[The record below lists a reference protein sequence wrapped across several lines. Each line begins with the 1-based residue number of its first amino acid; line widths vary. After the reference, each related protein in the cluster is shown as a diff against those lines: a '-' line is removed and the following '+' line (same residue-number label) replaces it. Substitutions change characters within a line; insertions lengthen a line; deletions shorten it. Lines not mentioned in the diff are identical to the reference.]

1 MVSMRNE
8 SNGLMEWGMPAI
20 AENLLVMV
28 LTVVGLIGGL
38 YLLLVLLDAWMRFKS
53 GSREQDGLAD
63 MLVSAR
69 IDASKAPGD
78 EPVTQENENRS
89 CGQDPETDDNFPEEA
104 S

>member
-1 MVSMRNE
+1 
-8 SNGLMEWGMPAI
+8 MPAI

-28 LTVVGLIGGL
+28 LTVVGLIGGF

-69 IDASKAPGD
+69 IDASKAPD
-78 EPVTQENENRS
+78 KEPGTDPDENRS
-89 CGQDPETDDNFPEEA
+89 SGQDLETDENSPEEA